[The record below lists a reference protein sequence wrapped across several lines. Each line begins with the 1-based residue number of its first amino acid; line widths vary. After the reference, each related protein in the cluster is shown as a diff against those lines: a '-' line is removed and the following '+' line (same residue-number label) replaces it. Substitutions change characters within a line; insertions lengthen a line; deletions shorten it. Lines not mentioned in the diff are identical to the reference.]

1 MLEAI
6 AKGSER
12 LRGEVVLLEGSPGPA
27 FCAGFDLTALDP
39 STASTGDSAE
49 AALMEA
55 TAAMAAA
62 DGTFIALIHGHA
74 VGAGVELAC
83 ACDLRVGTPQTTMRV
98 PASRLGVV
106 YHPRGVARMRR
117 VLGESAVRRM
127 LLLDERL
134 EAEALERAGAIDRM
148 AADADALRELGLELA
163 RDLVAL
169 DARAVR
175 AHRDALRQDPD
186 PVASSAEARAAW
198 RRRYDALRA
207 EAYAAIADRAGRDS

>member
-6 AKGSER
+6 ARGSEQ

-39 STASTGDSAE
+39 SSARAGVSPE

-62 DGTFIALIHGHA
+62 DGTFIALLHGHA

-127 LLLDERL
+127 LLLDETL
-134 EAEALERAGAIDRM
+134 DAPTLERAGALDRV
-148 AADADALRELGLELA
+148 AADADGLRALGLQLA
-163 RDLVAL
+163 GDLVAL
-169 DARAVR
+169 DARALQ
-175 AHRDALRQDPD
+175 AHRAALRQDPD
-186 PVASSAEARAAW
+186 PVASSPEERTAW
-198 RRRYDALRA
+198 ERSYDALRA
-207 EAYAAIADRAGRDS
+207 EAYAAIADRAGQDP